1 MSEQHCRRVVNME
14 KVSGEF
20 KQTYLYPPRCC
31 RKMVKR
37 QGCFDDRE
45 ISIPTLCCIWICS
58 CIFLS
63 EGPRHFP
70 NMSPILMRTNWWQK
84 EGQFRSW
91 QCGWMDIRISSL
103 WTKTRL
109 LCVFLV
115 QGSIIAPTLYWIWCL
130 KQEEVDNFGED
141 DLLYYSDQVFSH
153 TSQPTKSPL
162 LKFAINRKWIFRPSR
177 RPKLPTNMD

>member
-31 RKMVKR
+31 RKIVKR

-70 NMSPILMRTNWWQK
+70 NMSPILMRTNRWKVNFDPGSADGWIS
-84 EGQFRSW
+84 EYPLCGQRRAFCVCFLSKALLLPQHCIEFGVWSKRRRL
-91 QCGWMDIRISSL
+91 IISVRMIYC
-103 WTKTRL
+103 T
-109 LCVFLV
+109 
-115 QGSIIAPTLYWIWCL
+115 I
-130 KQEEVDNFGED
+130 
-141 DLLYYSDQVFSH
+141 
-153 TSQPTKSPL
+153 PTKCSVT
-162 LKFAINRKWIFRPSR
+162 RHSR
-177 RPKLPTNMD
+177 QKARF